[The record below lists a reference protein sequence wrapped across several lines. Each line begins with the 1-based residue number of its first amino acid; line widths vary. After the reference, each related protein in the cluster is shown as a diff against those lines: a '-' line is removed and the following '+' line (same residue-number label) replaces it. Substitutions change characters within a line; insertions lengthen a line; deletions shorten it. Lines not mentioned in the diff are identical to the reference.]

1 MAVPPAER
9 VVFGSVF
16 EALARIVTVSRPSLV
31 APLKQLGV
39 DVHKLQAAYPAEMW
53 KAATDLV
60 AKDLFPEFSP
70 QVAAYRLGRVFIES
84 YFQTLIG
91 RALSAT
97 LKILGPARSFNR
109 VSRSFRTAN
118 NFTEDRV
125 LTHGPNDYE
134 LWINEL
140 HVPYVNQGVLQGA
153 LETIGAKQCSVEI
166 VKIDGEGVTYRCRWQ

>member
-16 EALARIVTVSRPSLV
+16 EALARIVTSTRPALE

-39 DVHKLQAAYPAEMW
+39 DVHKLQAAYPAEAW

-60 AKDLFPEFSP
+60 AKALFPELSP
-70 QVAAYRLGRVFIES
+70 QVAAYRLGRVFIDS

-91 RALSAT
+91 RALGAT
-97 LKILGPARSFNR
+97 LKILGPTRSFGR

-125 LTHGPNDYE
+125 VQLGPNDYE
-134 LWINEL
+134 LWINEI
-140 HVPYVNQGVLQGA
+140 HVPHVNQGVLQGA
-153 LETIGAKQCSVEI
+153 LEVIGAKQCSVEI